1 MAALK
6 LALGDRAGAWR
17 VLRHRDYRLLWLG
30 QIVSVIGSQMQ
41 IVATGWLVYNLTN
54 SALQLGLLGLLR
66 AIPVMTLSMVGGTF
80 ADTLDRRRV
89 LLVTQTILL
98 LLSLILAITT
108 WNGLV
113 TMPLIYAFTVLAGAT
128 NAFDNPSRQALVPNL
143 VPREELTSALT
154 INVITFQ
161 IGQVV
166 GPAIGGFVVA
176 IAGVQGAYAVDAASF
191 LAVIG
196 ALLLMKTGT
205 AVVAARATAGRG
217 FGTLVQGFVFVWRNS
232 LIFTVMMIDFM
243 ANIFGTVQA
252 LLPVYARDILNA
264 GPQGL
269 GLLYAATSAGAMSAA
284 LVLSTRGRI
293 QAQGL
298 TLLVAVLVFGLSL
311 VGFGL
316 SQTLWLA
323 LVFLAVGGAADTVSM
338 ILRGSILQLATPD
351 ELRGRT
357 TAVHMTFAM
366 GGPQLGQLRGGILAG
381 WIGPVGAVVSGGLAC
396 AAIVAALAAA
406 LPKVRRYRL

>member
-1 MAALK
+1 MK